1 MAPIGNSQAS
11 QRTLRALAG
20 SVFAAVLL
28 AGIPARAQ
36 LPKDFVEKAFAPN
49 ATFAE
54 ATSITFADDG
64 RIFVGE
70 RGGRIKLIQG
80 DKAVQ
85 VCSTLTTIEREQGLL
100 KILAHPNFAAKPWL
114 YAYHMSKDYKR
125 HYIVR
130 FKFDAN
136 SAVTSLDT
144 VVTLPD
150 LENIG
155 RHNGSGMA
163 FGKDGFLYVGRGN
176 DELGGGN
183 NPAANWAS
191 VKGKI
196 LRFTEEGKPAP
207 GNPHYATGANDGE
220 KSIWARGFRNPWTL
234 TADPISG
241 RIFEGDVGDGTE
253 ELNELTAPDAG
264 KDYWYGYG
272 VGGGDGVGAAGGK
285 AIDPIYFHGTGAKGE
300 CAIVGEVPYN
310 SAAKSNWP
318 AEYRNRLYVADYCGL
333 SIRSVPLDKPAA
345 PVNVQNDGNGTLE
358 FYPNSKKKV
367 GLTLGPDG
375 NLYYV
380 EYVNAGKIY
389 QISYTGAA
397 PVNTAPSLA
406 PRTFSMRM
414 GKAGTVE
421 FAISAVTGLGAAT
434 DARLSIMEPNGK
446 VRFQG
451 NADVSGGSVLAQ
463 GFHPAAAGLH
473 ICLLTWSERGEAR
486 QAFGRLMVLP

>member
-1 MAPIGNSQAS
+1 MKNTAS
-11 QRTLRALAG
+11 AWAMLLA
-20 SVFAAVLL
+20 AAVVTK
-28 AGIPARAQ
+28 AQ
-36 LPKDFVEKAFAPN
+36 LPKDFVEKVFAAN

-54 ATSITFADDG
+54 PTSIAHADDG
-64 RIFVGE
+64 RIFVSE
-70 RGGRIKLIQG
+70 RGGKIKLIEG
-80 DKAVQ
+80 DKAVL
-85 VCSTLTTIEREQGLL
+85 VCSTLTTTEREQGLL

-130 FKFDAN
+130 FKFGAGN
-136 SAVTSLDT
+136 AVASQDT

-150 LENIG
+150 LENTG

-196 LRFTEEGKPAP
+196 LRYTEEGKPAP

-285 AIDPIYFHGTGAKGE
+285 STDPIYFHGTGAKGE

-310 SAAKSNWP
+310 AAANSNWP
-318 AEYRNRLYVADYCGL
+318 AAYKNKIYVADYCGL

-345 PVNVQNDGNGTLE
+345 AVNLQDGAGAFE
-358 FYPNSKKKV
+358 FYPNSRKKV
-367 GLTLGPDG
+367 GLSLGLDG
-375 NLYYV
+375 NLYYG
-380 EYVNAGKIY
+380 EFVNAGKIY
-389 QISYTGAA
+389 QISYIGAS
-397 PVNTAPSLA
+397 PVNTTPSLA
-406 PRTFSMRM
+406 PRTFSMRL
-414 GKAGTVE
+414 GRSGTVE
-421 FAISAVTGLGAAT
+421 FALTAGAPLGAVAQAVLT
-434 DARLSIMEPNGK
+434 IMEPDGK
-446 VRFQG
+446 VRYQG
-451 NADVSGGSVLAQ
+451 NAEVTGGSVRAQ
-463 GFHPAAAGLH
+463 GFRPASAGLH
-473 ICLLTWSERGEAR
+473 ICRLSWSDRGEFR